1 MGKIS
6 DAIEDI
12 ENELEELK
20 EDNKVLQLKIDDLEE
35 TVESQQETI
44 QEYQTFC
51 NWISENR
58 PDIEIAFSV
67 AQRMEK

>member
-35 TVESQQETI
+35 MVDSQKETI
-44 QEYQTFC
+44 QEYQEFC
-51 NWISENR
+51 EWLDEYYPNITV
-58 PDIEIAFSV
+58 AFSV
-67 AQRMEK
+67 AKRME

>member
-35 TVESQQETI
+35 MIDSQKETI
-44 QEYQTFC
+44 QEYQTFYE
-51 NWISENR
+51 WLSEYH

-67 AQRMEK
+67 VQRMEK